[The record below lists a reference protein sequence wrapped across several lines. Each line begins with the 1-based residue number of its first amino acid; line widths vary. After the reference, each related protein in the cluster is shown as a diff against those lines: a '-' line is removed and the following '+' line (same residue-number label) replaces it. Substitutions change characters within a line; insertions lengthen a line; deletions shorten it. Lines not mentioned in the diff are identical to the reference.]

1 MGPLQ
6 LSPVR
11 LLLAISSGL
20 LVLCALLSGGPAEVL
35 GVLPAILLALVLSFD
50 RYPGEELIARVA
62 ARRRRFSRRPAPSAL
77 ALPTSPVASLSAR
90 LVFLAGSRPLRAP
103 PAL

>member
-1 MGPLQ
+1 VGPLQ
-6 LSPVR
+6 LNPIR

-20 LVLCALLSGGPAEVL
+20 LALCALLSGGPAEIL

-50 RYPGEELIARVA
+50 RYPGEELIAWVA
-62 ARRRRFSRRPAPSAL
+62 ARRRSSRRPAPSAL
-77 ALPTSPVASLSAR
+77 ELPASPVASLSAR